1 MPGGEGAIG
10 RQKYPAR
17 ESKHT
22 QFREARKFPNLEPA
36 SFWICCRIQR
46 QAEKK
51 RKSRSASRRRGG
63 SVFFPPGGG
72 NRRHRLL
79 QKPNL
84 TRVRAAAGAHR
95 LPPRSSS
102 RTATCSSTARPSAV
116 EGGRENWLEPNAA
129 VLLPGS
135 LHGGARHWNA
145 AVLPAIG
152 PGIFIAT
159 AASLADGRRL
169 LLSLGCLLP
178 LLLPPCFL
186 GASLPRLRGWGR
198 AWWITP
204 GLLEPPRRLP
214 VGCWRPGGGRKKSFI
229 SERARASTQSPPP
242 PQHLHLFVSY
252 LLLLLLILCC
262 SLSQSQGQRSGRPV
276 PSRLCCSCFDSC
288 PLLVSF
294 IAASLL
300 ARDRPSRID
309 RRLSAHLPVVPM
321 LVALLPSS
329 SSWGLRNKRE
339 RTFIISSASLRLETN
354 ACI

>member
-1 MPGGEGAIG
+1 MAVKSILRAKANRRSSERHENFPIWSRRAFGSAAASSG
-10 RQKYPAR
+10 RG
-17 ESKHT
+17 
-22 QFREARKFPNLEPA
+22 
-36 SFWICCRIQR
+36 
-46 QAEKK
+46 EKK
-51 RKSRSASRRRGG
+51 RKSRSARRRERGCLL
-63 SVFFPPGGG
+63 PPGGG

-84 TRVRAAAGAHR
+84 TRVRAAAGAHQ

-102 RTATCSSTARPSAV
+102 RTATCSSTSRPSAV

-135 LHGGARHWNA
+135 PHGGARRWNA

-178 LLLPPCFL
+178 LFLPPSYFL

-229 SERARASTQSPPP
+229 SERARASTQLPPP
-242 PQHLHLFVSY
+242 PQHLHLFVSC
-252 LLLLLLILCC
+252 LLLLLRIFCC

-288 PLLVSF
+288 PLRVSF